1 MLVSASN
8 AVLDDGRLLP
18 ADVGNGTVFV
28 GFPARDLKTAVETA
42 GDMSQMGAQVQLVG
56 TQFGVADPDVP
67 LPSTIT
73 LANDG
78 FSCPNP
84 TNCK

>member
-1 MLVSASN
+1 M
-8 AVLDDGRLLP
+8 LDDGSLLP
-18 ADVGNGTVFV
+18 ANVGNGTVFS
-28 GFPARDLKTAVETA
+28 GFPERDLKTAVETA
-42 GDMSQMGAQVQLVG
+42 GYLPQMRAQVQLVG

-84 TNCK
+84 TKCKWFFSVNS